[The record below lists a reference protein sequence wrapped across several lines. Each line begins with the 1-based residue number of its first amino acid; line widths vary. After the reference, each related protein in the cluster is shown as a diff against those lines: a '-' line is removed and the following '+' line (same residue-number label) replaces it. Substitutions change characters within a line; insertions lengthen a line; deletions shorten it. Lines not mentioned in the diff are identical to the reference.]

1 VILTRTDGSREEVD
15 LEAPGRRAEPG
26 ETFAWPTPVAVT
38 CAPGV
43 ELEGPESEEE
53 ESDASDAGDLGD
65 SAVETETVE
74 ETER

>member
-1 VILTRTDGSREEVD
+1 MILTRTDGSREEVD

-43 ELEGPESEEE
+43 ELEGPESEEDTEAPESEDPGNTAGEPGTGE
-53 ESDASDAGDLGD
+53 E
-65 SAVETETVE
+65 VQP
-74 ETER
+74 